1 MAHKWRDIPCV
12 LKDVNVQGKGEKHH
26 SPKRC
31 RNYARHGKLILTRT
45 MPNSSLDRTDTWDP
59 AYTYVIGHQRPDTDS
74 IAAALGYAWLLTETG
89 HKNIIA
95 ARAGQPGEQA
105 IFAVTRFEQ
114 SLPRL
119 LTGVAP
125 TFAHV
130 VKECTSVLP
139 EAPLSDALARIAAGE
154 QVVPV
159 VDVSG
164 KPEGIVTPLGL
175 SRAYARSL
183 QLSAGR
189 GKGNDA
195 AEMPPLP
202 SCKEVAEPALMFKER
217 ERISDHRSALL
228 RAESHQFMV
237 TTLGGMYIGMATQR
251 DLLQPPRARLI
262 LVDHNELTQAV
273 VGAEEA
279 DIVGVLDHHRL
290 GNPPTAA
297 PIPFVVDPVGSTSTL
312 VAEQCESHG
321 KTPPQ
326 GLAGLL
332 LSGIL
337 SDTLTFRSPTTSERD
352 KAVAKWLAQI
362 CRVDMHKYGEEL
374 LRSAPSLGSR
384 TASEIL
390 DTDRKSYA
398 MGGVSVSVSQ
408 VEVTGM
414 QELPQRKDELLAAM
428 DERLYRENLALLCL
442 MITDVVTGRS
452 IMLARGDNNLVDSL
466 PFSHVE
472 DYQFDLGD
480 IVSRKKQLVPAL
492 YNVFENA

>member
-1 MAHKWRDIPCV
+1 
-12 LKDVNVQGKGEKHH
+12 
-26 SPKRC
+26 
-31 RNYARHGKLILTRT
+31 
-45 MPNSSLDRTDTWDP
+45 MPNSSDRTDTWDP

-89 HKNIIA
+89 HKNILA

-105 IFAVTRFEQ
+105 IFALNRFEQ
-114 SLPRL
+114 ALPRL
-119 LTGVAP
+119 LSGVAP

-130 VKECTSVLP
+130 VKDCESVLP
-139 EAPLSDALARIAAGE
+139 EAPLSEALARIAAGE

-159 VDVSG
+159 VDAER
-164 KPEGIVTPLGL
+164 KPTGVVTPLGL
-175 SRAYARSL
+175 ARAYARSL
-183 QLSAGR
+183 SLSPSR
-189 GKGNDA
+189 GKGDDLSLV
-195 AEMPPLP
+195 PLLP
-202 SCKEVAEPALMFKER
+202 LCREVAEPALMFKER
-217 ERISDHRSALL
+217 ERISDHRSGLL
-228 RAESHQFMV
+228 RADSHQFMV
-237 TTLGGMYIGMATQR
+237 TTTEGRYMGMATQR

-273 VGAEEA
+273 VGADEA

-290 GNPPTAA
+290 GNPPTAS

-321 KTPPQ
+321 KMPSA

-337 SDTLTFRSPTTSERD
+337 SDTLVFRSPTTSERD
-352 KAVAKWLAQI
+352 KAVAKWLSQI
-362 CRVDMHKYGEEL
+362 CRVDMQKYGTDL

-384 TASEIL
+384 TAGEIL
-390 DTDRKSYA
+390 DTDRKSYE
-398 MGGVSVSVSQ
+398 MGGVSVSISQ

-414 QELPQRKDELLAAM
+414 QELPQRKVELYKAM
-428 DERLYRENLALLCL
+428 DDRLFRENLALLCL

-452 IMLARGDNNLVDSL
+452 VMLARGDNNLTDSL
-466 PFSHVE
+466 PFSHVA
-472 DYQFDLGD
+472 DYEFDLGD

-492 YNVFENA
+492 YNVFESSG

>member
-1 MAHKWRDIPCV
+1 
-12 LKDVNVQGKGEKHH
+12 
-26 SPKRC
+26 
-31 RNYARHGKLILTRT
+31 
-45 MPNSSLDRTDTWDP
+45 MPNTSSSDRTDTWDP

-89 HKNIIA
+89 HKNIVA
-95 ARAGQPGEQA
+95 SRAGQPGEQA
-105 IFAVTRFEQ
+105 LFALNRFDQ
-114 SLPRL
+114 GLPRL
-119 LTGVAP
+119 LSGVAP

-130 VKECTSVLP
+130 VKECESVLP
-139 EAPLSDALARIAAGE
+139 EAPLSEALARIAAGE

-159 VDVSG
+159 VEASG
-164 KPEGIVTPLGL
+164 KPTGIVTPLGL

-183 QLSAGR
+183 TLPAGR
-189 GKGNDA
+189 GKSD
-195 AEMPPLP
+195 PPPALP
-202 SCKEVAEPALMFKER
+202 SCQEIAEPAIMFKER

-228 RAESHQFMV
+228 RADSHQFMV
-237 TTLGGMYIGMATQR
+237 TTLSGMYLGMATQR

-273 VGAEEA
+273 VGADEA
-279 DIVGVLDHHRL
+279 EIVGVLDHHRL
-290 GNPPTAA
+290 GNPPTAS

-321 KTPPQ
+321 KMPPL

-374 LRSAPSLGSR
+374 LRSAPTLGSR
-384 TASEIL
+384 TATEIL
-390 DTDRKSYA
+390 DTDRKSYE
-398 MGGVSVSVSQ
+398 MGGVSISISQ

-442 MITDVVTGRS
+442 MITDVVTGQS
-452 IMLARGDNNLVDSL
+452 TMLVRGDNNLVDSL
-466 PFSHVE
+466 PFSHIA

-492 YNVFENA
+492 YNVFEMAS